1 MLLSSPGKASRITDA
16 RRSRQIVF
24 GLLLIIMVST
34 LAGCFSSPGAQA
46 DPAEG
51 KSKPKKYTNLL
62 AKETSPYLL
71 MHAHNPVNWYPWGPA
86 AFEKAKKEK
95 KVIFLS
101 VGYSSCHWCH
111 VMERESFLD
120 EEIAKFLNKHFVCI
134 KVDREERPDVDKIYM
149 TSVYA
154 INGRGGWPMSVF
166 MLPDSRPFY
175 GGTYFPARDGDRPGI
190 PGFFTML
197 KKVHELWTTDN
208 AKVVESAAELTKYVT
223 AELNGGQMPGAANLP
238 EDFLDSTQQALA
250 RQYDAQ
256 FGGFGYSPASPDRPK
271 FPEPANL
278 AFLVYRIRAEQAAGN
293 DPQEA
298 LKMLRGTLDRM
309 AMGGIRDHLGGGFH
323 RYSVDRFWRIPHFE
337 KMLYDNGQLASVYA
351 EAYQLTKDENYQ
363 QLLREMLDFV
373 IREMTDEQGGF
384 YSALDAESEHI
395 EGKFYRWEKK
405 EVEKLLSDDEF
416 QLFAAVYGLDRS
428 PNFEG
433 EYYAPQLNRSLQ
445 EIASSRKMKR
455 TVLEAKLLPIRQKL
469 LAHRSKRPRPLTDTK
484 ILTGW
489 NGLMIR
495 GFADAGR
502 ILNEPRYVQAAERAA
517 DFVLQKLATEE
528 GRLLRTYGN
537 KEAKLNAYVVDYA
550 FLIDGLI
557 GLHKAT
563 KSQRW
568 LTEADRLMQLELKLF
583 WDKQNGGF
591 FFTSE
596 DHESLLARSKNPL
609 DGARP
614 SGNSVSAQNLLY
626 LGKTLQK
633 EEYLKYAEKTVH
645 SVSGML
651 AAAPSA
657 ATRMAIV
664 VGQLRELGKL
674 PVSSPPPPKEDKP
687 PEKEKP

>member
-1 MLLSSPGKASRITDA
+1 MLLSPSKRASEIIAGCKTFHN
-16 RRSRQIVF
+16 VF
-24 GLLLIIMVST
+24 CFLVIIAISI
-34 LAGCFSSPGAQA
+34 LAGCFSPEGAQA
-46 DPAEG
+46 DPAEEKG
-51 KSKPKKYTNLL
+51 KKYTNLL

-120 EEIAKFLNKHFVCI
+120 KEIADFLNKHFVCI

-154 INGRGGWPMSVF
+154 INGRGGWPMTVF

-175 GGTYFPARDGDRPGI
+175 GGTYFPARDGDRPGM
-190 PGFFTML
+190 PGFLTMV
-197 KKVHELWTTDN
+197 KKIHELWTKEN
-208 AKVVESAAELTKYVT
+208 AKVVESAAQLTKYVT
-223 AELNGGQMPGAANLP
+223 AELNGGQMPGATSLP
-238 EDFLDSTQQALA
+238 ENFLAGTEQALA

-278 AFLVYRIRAEQAAGN
+278 AFLVYRIRMEQAAGN

-298 LKMLRGTLDRM
+298 IKMLRGTLDRM
-309 AMGGIRDHLGGGFH
+309 GMGGIRDHLGGGFH
-323 RYSVDRFWRIPHFE
+323 RYSVDRFWKIPHFE

-351 EAYQLTKDENYQ
+351 EAYQLTKDENYRQ
-363 QLLREMLDFV
+363 ILREMLDFV

-384 YSALDAESEHI
+384 YSALDAESEHV

-416 QLFAAVYGLDRS
+416 KLFAAVYGLDRS
-428 PNFEG
+428 PNFEE
-433 EYYAPQLNRSLQ
+433 EYYAPQLNQPMKEL
-445 EIASSRKMKR
+445 ASSQEMKR
-455 TVLEAKLLPIRQKL
+455 SELEAKLLPIRKKL
-469 LAHRSKRPRPLTDTK
+469 LAQRSKRPRPLTDTK

-502 ILNEPRYVQAAERAA
+502 ILKEPRYVQAAEQAA
-517 DFVLQKLATEE
+517 DFVLQKLATKE

-537 KEAKLNAYVVDYA
+537 KEAKLNAYLVDYA

-557 GLHKAT
+557 GLHQAT

-568 LTEADRLMQLELKLF
+568 LKEADRLMQLELKLF
-583 WDKQNGGF
+583 WDKKNGGF

-626 LGKTLQK
+626 LGKTLK
-633 EEYLKYAEKTVH
+633 NDDYLQHAEKTVR

-651 AAAPSA
+651 AASPAA
-657 ATRMAIV
+657 ATRMAV
-664 VGQLRELGKL
+664 AVGQLRELGRL
-674 PVSSPPPPKEDKP
+674 PVTSPPAPKE
-687 PEKEKP
+687 E

>member
-1 MLLSSPGKASRITDA
+1 MLPSPSKRALGIIAGCKTFHNMFCLLVI
-16 RRSRQIVF
+16 IVTS
-24 GLLLIIMVST
+24 IA
-34 LAGCFSSPGAQA
+34 AGCFSPPGAQA
-46 DPAEG
+46 DPAEEKG
-51 KSKPKKYTNLL
+51 KKYTNLL

-120 EEIAKFLNKHFVCI
+120 KEIADFLNKHFVCI

-154 INGRGGWPMSVF
+154 INGRGGWPMTVF

-175 GGTYFPARDGDRPGI
+175 GGTYFPARDGDRPGM
-190 PGFFTML
+190 PGFLTMV
-197 KKVHELWTTDN
+197 KKIHELWTKEN
-208 AKVVESAAELTKYVT
+208 AKVVESAAQLTKYVT
-223 AELNGGQMPGAANLP
+223 AELNGGQMPGATSLP
-238 EDFLDSTQQALA
+238 ENFLAGTEQALA

-278 AFLVYRIRAEQAAGN
+278 AFLVYRIRMEQAAGN

-298 LKMLRGTLDRM
+298 IKMLRGTLDRM
-309 AMGGIRDHLGGGFH
+309 GMGGIRDHLGGGFH
-323 RYSVDRFWRIPHFE
+323 RYSVDRFWKIPHFE

-351 EAYQLTKDENYQ
+351 EAYQLTKDENYRQ
-363 QLLREMLDFV
+363 ILREMLDFV

-384 YSALDAESEHI
+384 YSALDAESEHV

-416 QLFAAVYGLDRS
+416 KLFAAVYGLDRS
-428 PNFEG
+428 PNFEE
-433 EYYAPQLNRSLQ
+433 EYYAPQLNQPMKEL
-445 EIASSRKMKR
+445 ASSQEMKR
-455 TVLEAKLLPIRQKL
+455 SELEAKLLPIRKKL
-469 LAHRSKRPRPLTDTK
+469 LVQRSKRPRPLTDTK

-502 ILNEPRYVQAAERAA
+502 ILKEPRYVEAAEEAA
-517 DFVLQKLATEE
+517 DFVLQKLTTKE

-537 KEAKLNAYVVDYA
+537 KEAKLNAYLVDYA

-557 GLHKAT
+557 GLHQAT

-568 LTEADRLMQLELKLF
+568 LKEADRLMQLELKLF
-583 WDKQNGGF
+583 WDKKNGGF

-626 LGKTLQK
+626 LGKTLK
-633 EEYLKYAEKTVH
+633 NDDYLQHAEKTVR

-651 AAAPSA
+651 AASPAA
-657 ATRMAIV
+657 ATRMAV
-664 VGQLRELGKL
+664 AVGQLRELGRL
-674 PVSSPPPPKEDKP
+674 PVISPPAPKE
-687 PEKEKP
+687 E